1 MMKATDCIALFNR
14 AIDDY
19 HVTDDVDAKMNSDFV
34 PDSIEELLY
43 RKCWIDTVQWHLED
57 IIRDPEIDD
66 KKGIEIKRRI
76 DASNQ
81 ARTDLVEQIDD
92 WFNATLSEVKPKE
105 NARLNTESIAW
116 VVDRISILCLKLYHM
131 KEQTE
136 RSDAEPTHLQ
146 KCQMK
151 YAVLLEQEQDITRSF
166 DELLEDIASGD
177 RIVKVY
183 RQMKMYNDE
192 SLNPVLYQNKD

>member
-1 MMKATDCIALFNR
+1 MKATECIALFNR

-136 RSDAEPTHLQ
+136 RPDAEPAHLQ

-151 YAVLLEQEQDITRSF
+151 YTVLLEQEQDITRSF

>member
-1 MMKATDCIALFNR
+1 MMKATECIALFNR

-92 WFNATLSEVKPKE
+92 WFNATLSEVKAKE

-136 RSDAEPTHLQ
+136 RPDAEPAHLQ

-151 YAVLLEQEQDITRSF
+151 YTVLLEQEQDITRSF

>member
-1 MMKATDCIALFNR
+1 MMKATECIALFNR

-136 RSDAEPTHLQ
+136 RSDAEPAHLR